1 MLVNRKNFVPKTHC
15 LHGHPRTPDNQRN
28 GSCKICAAL
37 QAKAA
42 IRRRRIEN
50 PARFLHTQLK
60 HRAKARGQVF
70 TIKITDLLP
79 LPERCPALG
88 IPINYG
94 NLKTN
99 RDNWPSVDRVDSTK
113 GYVPGNVAVISY
125 RANRIKNNASTK
137 ELYSV
142 AAWMEGSVWP
152 HIKTAEQKQVADYV
166 TKFLTPPPDSRTL
179 ETSVEC
185 LS

>member
-1 MLVNRKNFVPKTHC
+1 M
-15 LHGHPRTPDNQRN
+15 
-28 GSCKICAAL
+28 
-37 QAKAA
+37 
-42 IRRRRIEN
+42 
-50 PARFLHTQLK
+50 
-60 HRAKARGQVF
+60 F

-88 IPINYG
+88 ILINYG

-99 RDNWPSVDRVDSTK
+99 RDNWPSADRVDSTK
-113 GYVPGNVAVISY
+113 GYVPGNVAIISY

-142 AAWMEGSVWP
+142 AAWTEGSVWP

-166 TKFLTPPPDSRTL
+166 IKSLTPPFR
-179 ETSVEC
+179 
-185 LS
+185 